1 MFIFLLFPEYT
12 QCVLDNYRLCHF
24 HNRDNFAHIVDIYR
38 NKRSNKVFKEIQNI
52 SGTYGRG
59 SISRDLVLVN
69 PMLCEK
75 KISCVRQLLKE
86 GITPFPYKVAKAL
99 DPNIYRNI
107 EFDSWSDIRRE
118 LKYKSWHLGGNGL
131 QVRFV

>member
-1 MFIFLLFPEYT
+1 MFFIFLET
-12 QCVLDNYRLCHF
+12 TECVLDNYRLCHF
-24 HNRDNFAHIVDIYR
+24 HNRENFAHIVDVYR
-38 NKRSNKVFKEIQNI
+38 TKRSDKIVKEIRNVNLNG
-52 SGTYGRG
+52 SRG
-59 SISRDLVLVN
+59 PISRELVLVN

-118 LKYKSWHLGGNGL
+118 LKCRSWYFSGNGL
-131 QVRFV
+131 QVTSVY